1 VSWRVY
7 TDRLKRWP
15 AALRLAERLGRGRGQ
30 MRWLDAINPPPA
42 ARVTP
47 DLAGWEDRALSAV
60 WIGHATL
67 LLRIG
72 GMTVLTD
79 PVFGNRI
86 GLGLWLTT
94 LGPRRHIAAALRVGQ
109 LPKIDLILS
118 SHAHFDHLD
127 RPTLAMLDKKIPVV
141 MADRTRDLV
150 WDLGFRNV
158 TELRWGETARF
169 NGLSLTAREVR
180 HWGARTFVD
189 TYRGYNGYLLEAG
202 KHRVLYGGDTAYQE
216 LFKDAG
222 PLDLAILGIGAY
234 DPFIRMHASPEE
246 VWTMANHA
254 HADHVI
260 PMHHSTFRLSHEPMN
275 EPLERILAA
284 SGNESDRIVV
294 REVGQ
299 SWQLDK

>member
-1 VSWRVY
+1 MTWRVY
-7 TDRLKRWP
+7 TDRLKKRNS
-15 AALRLAERLGRGRGQ
+15 ALRLAEKLGRGAGRCAGW
-30 MRWLDAINPPPA
+30 MRSIHRPA
-42 ARVTP
+42 ASFKP
-47 DLAGWEDRALSAV
+47 DLSGWEDRTLSAV

-94 LGPRRHIAAALRVGQ
+94 LGPRRHIAAAMRIGQ

-127 RPTLAMLDKKIPVV
+127 RPTLAMLNKKTPVV
-141 MADRTRDLV
+141 MAPHTRDLV

-180 HWGARTFVD
+180 HWGARTFID
-189 TYRGYNGYLLEAG
+189 MYRGFNGYLLETA
-202 KHRVLYGGDTAYQE
+202 KYRVLYGGDTAYQE
-216 LFKDAG
+216 SFKDAG
-222 PLDLAILGIGAY
+222 PVNLAILGIGAY
-234 DPFIRMHASPEE
+234 DPYISMHASPEE
-246 VWTMANHA
+246 VWTMANHVG
-254 HADHVI
+254 ADFVV
-260 PMHHSTFRLSHEPMN
+260 PMHHSTFRLSHEPMS
-275 EPLERILAA
+275 EPLERLMNTA
-284 SGNESDRIVV
+284 GKESDRIVI

-299 SWQLDK
+299 SWRLDK

>member
-1 VSWRVY
+1 MTWRTF
-7 TDRLKRWP
+7 TDRLKRRP
-15 AALRLAERLGRGRGQ
+15 SALQLADKLGRGRGQ
-30 MRWLDAINPPPA
+30 MRWLDSVNPPPPA
-42 ARVTP
+42 KFKP
-47 DLAGWEDRALSAV
+47 DLSGWEDRTLSAV

-72 GMTVLTD
+72 GMTILTD

-94 LGPRRHIAAALRVGQ
+94 LGPRRYIAPAVRIGQ

-127 RPTLAMLDKKIPVV
+127 RPTLAMLDKKIPII
-141 MADRTRDLV
+141 MAHRTRDLV
-150 WDLGFRNV
+150 WDLGFRNI

-169 NGLSLTAREVR
+169 NGLALTAREVR
-180 HWGARTFVD
+180 HWGARTFLD
-189 TYRGYNGYLLEAG
+189 QFRGYNAYLLESAN
-202 KHRVLYGGDTAYQE
+202 HRILYGGDTAYQE
-216 LFKDAG
+216 LFKDVG
-222 PLDLAILGIGAY
+222 PLNLAILGIGAY
-234 DPFIRMHASPEE
+234 DPYIRAHASPEE

-254 HADHVI
+254 RAQYLI

-275 EPLERILAA
+275 EPIERLMEAA
-284 SGNESDRIVV
+284 GADSNRVVV

-299 SWQLDK
+299 SWTQ